1 MNGVFWKGRRVFL
14 TGHTGFK
21 GAWLSLWLQSLGA
34 EVTGYALEPPSAPS
48 LFELA
53 GVARG
58 MRSILGDVRDARRL
72 AEELRAAS
80 PEVVLHLA
88 AQPLVRES
96 YRDPAGTF
104 AVNVMGTVN
113 LLEAVRACPGVR
125 AVVNVTT
132 DKCYENR
139 EWVWGY
145 RECDALG
152 GHDPYASS
160 KACSELATAAWR
172 ASFFSG
178 AAAPGVA
185 TARSGNVIG
194 GGDWG
199 AERVIPDCVRAA
211 STGGR
216 ITLRNPGATR
226 PWQHVLEPLGGYLL
240 LAERLSADRAAYA
253 GAWNFGPAEHDVW
266 TVERLVQ
273 RFCALWGEGLACETV
288 PGQHPHE
295 ANLLKL
301 DCSKAGALLGWRP
314 RWPLE
319 TALEK
324 VASWTRAWRS
334 GADLAAACRE
344 QIGEY
349 GSPAP
354 KSL

>member
-1 MNGVFWKGRRVFL
+1 MNGGSWKGRRVFL

-34 EVTGYALEPPSAPS
+34 EVTGYALEPPSEPS

-58 MRSILGDVRDARRL
+58 MRSVLADVRDGRRL
-72 AEELRAAS
+72 ADELAAAA
-80 PEVVLHLA
+80 PEVVFHLA
-88 AQPLVRES
+88 AQPLVRAS
-96 YRDPAGTF
+96 YRDAADTF
-104 AVNVMGTVN
+104 ATNVLGTVN
-113 LLEAVRACPGVR
+113 LLEAVRGCPGVR

-145 RECDALG
+145 RENDALG
-152 GHDPYASS
+152 GSDPYAAS

-172 ASFFSG
+172 SSFFNGPAS
-178 AAAPGVA
+178 AGVA

-211 STGGR
+211 SRGDR
-216 ITLRNPGATR
+216 IALRNPGATR
-226 PWQHVLEPLGGYLL
+226 PWQHVLEPLRGYLS
-240 LAERLSADRAAYA
+240 LAEHLCSDPAGFA
-253 GAWNFGPAEHDVW
+253 GAWNFGPAEQDVW

-288 PGQHPHE
+288 PGAHPHE

-301 DCSKAGALLGWRP
+301 DCSKAGALLGWQP

-324 VASWTRAWRS
+324 VVAWTRAWRA
-334 GADLAAACRE
+334 GADLAAVCRE
-344 QIGEY
+344 QIREY
-349 GSPAP
+349 GTA
-354 KSL
+354 